1 MGVVFT
7 AKTYG
12 ANFGKS
18 TLASDSTT
26 TSTTFV
32 TAVSLSVETATDWG
46 AAGMWVPN
54 GIFVAAEVRVI
65 EGGTITLSQTGNVGP
80 HTFVVGD
87 RNTDVAAVT
96 VLIEFKSSSSA
107 TTSIIKAGSGIVKAN
122 NGIILVG
129 KTTPSPFVTIDGKR
143 SLTKI
148 KIAVAGSSGQD
159 FFPENIIAQNVG
171 APISASVMGA
181 MQASTVSTIADV
193 DIADTLTNGLSVNV
207 AGPWAAEFDST
218 NVMIRYINAAYAVA
232 IDWEGTAI
240 TVVP

>member
-18 TLASDSTT
+18 TLGSDSST

-54 GIFVAAEVRVI
+54 GIFAATEVRVI

-80 HTFVVGD
+80 HTFAVGD

-96 VLIEFKSSSSA
+96 VLIEFKSSA
-107 TTSIIKAGSGIVKAN
+107 AATSIIKAGSGIVKAN

-159 FFPENIIAQNVG
+159 FFPANIAAQNVG

-207 AGPWAAEFDST
+207 AGPWSAEFDAS